1 MPAPPDSPLAASP
14 LDTSLERET
23 PEGIALELRPA
34 GLPARACAFLID
46 QLIRIALI
54 YVVAIAAILLG
65 DLGPAFWMIF
75 VFLLE
80 WLYPVAFELAR
91 GGATPGKSAMGL
103 KVVMDTG
110 LPVTPGASLARNLLR
125 TADFMPFAY
134 GLGLVCM
141 LTRRDFRRVG
151 DIAAATLVVHRPRPV
166 AAAVLQQVQPRVP
179 AIPLAQREQ
188 AVLIALAARAP
199 VLTGSRLHELAALAA
214 PAVGETAGAAN
225 AGLTDRVLGVA
236 QWLLGRRA

>member
-1 MPAPPDSPLAASP
+1 MSRPPDSPLAAGA
-14 LDTSLERET
+14 LDTALERET

-34 GLPARACAFLID
+34 GLPVRACAFLID
-46 QLIRIALI
+46 QCIRFALI
-54 YVVAIAAILLG
+54 AMVGMVSPLLG
-65 DLGPAFWMIF
+65 DLGPAFWMIL

-80 WLYPVAFELAR
+80 WLYPVAFELGR
-91 GGATPGKSAMGL
+91 EGATPGKSAMGL

-110 LPVTPGASLARNLLR
+110 LPVTAGASLARNLLR
-125 TADFMPFAY
+125 AADFMPLAY
-134 GLGLVCM
+134 GLGMACM

-151 DIAAATLVVHRPRPV
+151 DIAAATLVVHRARPA
-166 AAAVLQQVQPRVP
+166 AAAVLQQVQPRAP
-179 AIPLAQREQ
+179 AIALAQREQ

-199 VLTGSRLHELAALAA
+199 QLTGSRLHELAALAA
-214 PAVGETAGAAN
+214 PVVGDKPGASH